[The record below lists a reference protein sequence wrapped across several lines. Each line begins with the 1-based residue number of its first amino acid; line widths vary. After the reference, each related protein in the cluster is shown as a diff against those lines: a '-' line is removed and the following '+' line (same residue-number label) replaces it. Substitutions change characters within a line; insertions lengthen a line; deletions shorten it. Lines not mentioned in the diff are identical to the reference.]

1 MAWTTLTPGAGIRVE
16 HFHQSKGASMS
27 TVVTIGLDLAKSVFQ
42 IHGVDDAGRAVLRRR
57 LSRHELVSYFAK
69 LPGCLV
75 GMEDCSAAHHWA
87 RELSRLGHSVRLIPP
102 QYVKPYVKRNKTDAA
117 DAEAICEA
125 VGRSNMRFVPIKTLD
140 QQGVLSLHRVR
151 SLFVRQRTASIN
163 TVRGLLTEFGIVAGK
178 GIQRVAELR
187 QRMDKVGSDLLPAE
201 ARTAIDEAFDHIDA
215 LTERIDAME
224 ARIVTWHRNSDASQR
239 LASAPGVGPITASA
253 IIASVGDGRQF
264 RSARH
269 FAAWLGL
276 TPRAHAS
283 GGKEHIGRISK
294 GGDRY
299 LRALLIHGARAIVG
313 TSFRKNVTPR
323 PWLKQLLARRSV
335 NVAAVAVAHKT
346 ARALWAMITREEGYR
361 RIAAQAA

>member
-1 MAWTTLTPGAGIRVE
+1 
-16 HFHQSKGASMS
+16 MS
-27 TVVTIGLDLAKSVFQ
+27 TVVMIGLDLAKSVFQ
-42 IHGVDDAGRAVLRRR
+42 IHGVDDAGRTVLRRR
-57 LSRHELVSYFAK
+57 LSRRELVSYFAK
-69 LPGCLV
+69 LPRCLV
-75 GMEDCSAAHHWA
+75 GMEACSAAHHWA
-87 RELSRLGHSVRLIPP
+87 REVSRLGHAVRLIPP

-125 VGRSNMRFVPIKTLD
+125 VSRSNMRFVPIKTLD

-151 SLFVRQRTASIN
+151 SLLVRQRTASIN

-187 QRMDKVGSDLLPAE
+187 RRMDKVGSDLLPAE
-201 ARTAIDEAFDHIDA
+201 ARAAIAEAFDHIDA
-215 LTERIDAME
+215 LSKRIDAME
-224 ARIVTWHRNSDASQR
+224 ARIVTWHRSSEASHR

-264 RSARH
+264 QSARH

-276 TPRAHAS
+276 TPRVHAS

-313 TSFRKNVTPR
+313 TSFRKDVTPR
-323 PWLKQLLARRSV
+323 PWLKQLLTRRSV

>member
-1 MAWTTLTPGAGIRVE
+1 MAWTTPFRNSARVA
-16 HFHQSKGASMS
+16 HFPPARDASMS
-27 TVVTIGLDLAKSVFQ
+27 IVVTIGLDLAKSVFQ
-42 IHGVDDAGRAVLRRR
+42 IHGVDDVGRAVLRRR
-57 LSRHELVSYFAK
+57 LSRYDLISYFAK
-69 LPGCLV
+69 QPTCLV
-75 GMEDCSAAHHWA
+75 GMEACSAAHHWA

-125 VGRSNMRFVPIKTLD
+125 VGRPNMRFVPIKTLD
-140 QQGVLSLHRVR
+140 QQDVLSLHRVR
-151 SLFVRQRTASIN
+151 SLFVRQRTAAIN

-187 QRMDKVGSDLLPAE
+187 HRMDKIGNDLLPGE
-201 ARTAIDEAFDHIDA
+201 ARAAIAEAFDHINA
-215 LTERIDAME
+215 LSKRIDAIE
-224 ARIVTWHRNSDASQR
+224 ARIVTWHKNSEVSQR

-264 RSARH
+264 QSARH

-276 TPRAHAS
+276 TPRIHAS
-283 GGKEHIGRISK
+283 GGKEHIGKISK

-299 LRALLIHGARAIVG
+299 LRALLIHGARAIIG
-313 TSFRKNVTPR
+313 TSFRKDVAPR
-323 PWLKQLLARRSV
+323 PWLKLLLTRRPV

-346 ARALWAMITREEGYR
+346 ARALWAMITRQEGYR
-361 RIAAQAA
+361 RIAVQAA

>member
-1 MAWTTLTPGAGIRVE
+1 
-16 HFHQSKGASMS
+16 MS
-27 TVVTIGLDLAKSVFQ
+27 TVITIGLDLAKSVFQ
-42 IHGVDDAGRAVLRRR
+42 IHGVYNDGGGTVLRRR
-57 LSRHELVSYFAK
+57 LSRRDLVPYFAK
-69 LPGCLV
+69 LPPCLI
-75 GMEDCSAAHHWA
+75 GMEACSAAHHWA

-125 VGRSNMRFVPIKTLD
+125 VARPNMRFVPVKTLD

-151 SLFVRQRTASIN
+151 SAFVRQRTSAVN

-187 QRMDKVGSDLLPAE
+187 QQMDKVGSDLLPEE
-201 ARTAIDEAFDHIDA
+201 ARAAISEMFDHIET
-215 LTERIDAME
+215 LTARIKAVE
-224 ARIVTWHRNSDASQR
+224 ARIVAWHKSSEVSMR

-264 RSARH
+264 QSARH

-276 TPRAHAS
+276 TPRIRAS
-283 GGKEHIGRISK
+283 GGKEHIGKISK
-294 GGDRY
+294 AGDRY

-313 TSFRKNVTPR
+313 TAFRKGVVPR
-323 PWLKQLLARRSV
+323 PWLKQLLMRRSV

-346 ARALWAMITREEGYR
+346 ARALWAMIVREEEYR
-361 RIAAQAA
+361 VIAAQAA